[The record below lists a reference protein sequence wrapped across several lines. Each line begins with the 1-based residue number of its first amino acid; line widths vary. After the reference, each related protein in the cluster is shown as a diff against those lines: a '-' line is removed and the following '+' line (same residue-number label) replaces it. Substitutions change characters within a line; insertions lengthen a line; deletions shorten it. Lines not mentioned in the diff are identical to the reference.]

1 MKFYVMLTIWFN
13 FLSFMI
19 KSKNIIKLFKVIN
32 FRFIGN
38 LDWKISTLYN
48 YNKILKNFII
58 AYIKLN
64 II

>member
-1 MKFYVMLTIWFN
+1 
-13 FLSFMI
+13 MI